1 MQASPITNSKS
12 RLVMEKTV
20 LKTVNIH
27 KSYSGLEILRGID
40 LELKKGE
47 AIAIMG
53 ASGEGKT
60 TLLHILG
67 ALELPSSG
75 EVFISDKKL
84 DKKNAISVR
93 NSTIG
98 YIFQNYNL
106 LEDLTLLDNVLL
118 PAMISRTNSIKARN
132 IALDLLKDVNLE
144 KQKNHLAK
152 VLSGGEKQR
161 AAIARSFCNDPE
173 IILADEPSGNL
184 DHANSKTIHD
194 LLISFVKKK
203 NKSMIVVTHDE
214 ELAFLCDKRYLLRE
228 GKLNLV

>member
-1 MQASPITNSKS
+1 
-12 RLVMEKTV
+12 METI
-20 LKTVNIH
+20 LKAIDIC
-27 KSYSGLEILRGID
+27 KSYSDIEILSGIN

-67 ALELPSSG
+67 ALEMPSSG
-75 EVFISDKKL
+75 EVYINEKKL
-84 DKKNAISVR
+84 DKTNGNIFR
-93 NSTIG
+93 NSIIG

-106 LEDLTLLDNVLL
+106 LEDLTLLDNVLI
-118 PAMISRTNSIKARN
+118 PAMIARANSSQAQNRALQLIKE
-132 IALDLLKDVNLE
+132 VNLE
-144 KQKNHLAK
+144 KQTNHLAK

-184 DHANSKTIHD
+184 DHGNSKIIHD
-194 LLISFVKKK
+194 LLISFVKRKK
-203 NKSMIVVTHDE
+203 KSLIVVTHDE
-214 ELAFLCDKRYLLRE
+214 ELAALCDKRYLLKDGR
-228 GKLNLV
+228 LHLIA